1 MGSKIMSA
9 KDKPV
14 SKPMNQQF
22 EDNYDRI
29 FGHKQ
34 VPLGEDTRPKD
45 RVKQGISGH
54 CVIEDIN
61 SEDLK

>member
-1 MGSKIMSA
+1 MSA
-9 KDKPV
+9 RDKPV
-14 SKPMNQQF
+14 SKPMSKQF

-29 FGHKQ
+29 FRKEE

-54 CVIEDIN
+54 CVIEDVN
-61 SEDLK
+61 AEDL

>member
-1 MGSKIMSA
+1 MSA

-14 SKPMNQQF
+14 SKPMSKQF

-29 FGHKQ
+29 FRKEE

-45 RVKQGISGH
+45 RVKLGISGH
-54 CVIEDIN
+54 CVIEDVN
-61 SEDLK
+61 AEDL

>member
-1 MGSKIMSA
+1 MSA

-14 SKPMNQQF
+14 SKPMSKQF

-29 FGHKQ
+29 FRKKE

-45 RVKQGISGH
+45 RVKLGISGH
-54 CVIEDIN
+54 CVIEDVN
-61 SEDLK
+61 AEDL

>member
-1 MGSKIMSA
+1 MSA

-14 SKPMNQQF
+14 SKPMSKQF

-29 FGHKQ
+29 FRKKE

-45 RVKQGISGH
+45 RVKLGISGH
-54 CVIEDIN
+54 CKIEDWP
-61 SEDLK
+61 LGGKK